1 MANKTPS
8 RNHDGTWKRVIRLM
22 FPDFL
27 AYFLP
32 NLFTIVDFNRSPE
45 FLDKELNSFNQ
56 SIMGKTKGK
65 RIADCL
71 IKVFCKDGIP
81 RIVILHIEIQI
92 GRDPLFAFRMF
103 QMYGRILENHL
114 LAYGK
119 LPWVEALAIF
129 PANAYKNPPDR
140 FEQKHYHLHQCYKYD
155 TFCVRPEK
163 EAELLKHPNPFAL
176 VELAYIR
183 ANTSKHASKIRERF
197 LLELLLLS
205 RQKKYSQEYQSCLF
219 FFILNIVSVPE
230 ENRFVVFNKLKQ
242 TKKED
247 MFKIG
252 APEIDYINF
261 LVETYEGKSLEDIKK
276 EMKDFQ
282 EERNVLKEKYEEET
296 QLRLEEQKRREQEE
310 KLRLEEQKR
319 REQEEKLR
327 LKEQKRREQE
337 EKLRLEAQKR
347 QEQEEQKRKETE
359 SKLRKSV
366 IGFYELALSPQKI
379 ADLTGG
385 ELDWVHQI
393 IETYQKNK
401 D

>member
-1 MANKTPS
+1 MANKTPP

-32 NLFTIVDFNRSPE
+32 NLFTIVDLNRPPE
-45 FLDKELNSFNQ
+45 FLDKELDSFNQ
-56 SIMGKTKGK
+56 SIVGNTKGK

-103 QMYGRILENHL
+103 QMYSRILEKHVL
-114 LAYGK
+114 EHGK

-140 FEQKHYHLHQCYKYD
+140 FEQKHFHLHLCYKYD
-155 TFCVRPEK
+155 TFCVRPEM
-163 EAELLKHPNPFAL
+163 EATLLKHPNPFAL

-183 ANTSKHASKIRERF
+183 ANNSKHTSKIREKF

-205 RQKKYSQEYQSCLF
+205 RQKKYAKEYQSCLF

-242 TKKED
+242 TQKED
-247 MFKIG
+247 MFKLG

-261 LVETYEGKSLEDIKK
+261 LVETHEGKSLEEIKQEAIEFEK
-276 EMKDFQ
+276 EA
-282 EERNVLKEKYEEET
+282 KEFEGKYT
-296 QLRLEEQKRREQEE
+296 EEQKRREE
-310 KLRLEEQKR
+310 
-319 REQEEKLR
+319 
-327 LKEQKRREQE
+327 
-337 EKLRLEAQKR
+337 EAQKR
-347 QEQEEQKRKETE
+347 KEAE
-359 SKLRKSV
+359 VKLRKS
-366 IGFYELALSPQKI
+366 IIAFHELSLSPEKI
-379 ADLTGG
+379 SDITGVELT
-385 ELDWVHQI
+385 LVIQI
-393 IETYQKNK
+393 IDTYKKNK
-401 D
+401 DQ